1 MKVEDSFV
9 VAAPIGHVWTLITDP
24 EVVGPC
30 MPGCTGIE
38 ITEPG
43 TYRTAIRVALG
54 PIKTT
59 FNLVVTVTEEQPPE
73 FATSVTRGEEGTR
86 ASTLTAHNTL
96 RLAALDEERTEVRY
110 SSEVSL
116 VGRLGTF
123 GLGVMKKKA
132 KSLGEAFATAF
143 RERAEAQ
150 ETA

>member
-1 MKVEDSFV
+1 LKIEDSFV
-9 VAAPIGHVWTLITDP
+9 VAAPIEHIWSLITDP

-30 MPGCTGIE
+30 VPGCEGIE
-38 ITEPG
+38 VMEPG
-43 TYRTAIRVALG
+43 SYRTSIRVALG

-59 FNLVVTVTEEQPPE
+59 FNLIVTVTEEQPPRL
-73 FATSVTRGEEGTR
+73 AASTTRGEEGTR
-86 ASTLTAHNTL
+86 ASTLTAHNVL
-96 RLAALDEERTEVRY
+96 CLEALDKAQTEVRY

-132 KSLGEAFATAF
+132 KALGEAFAEAF
-143 RERAEAQ
+143 RERAEAR